1 MPVIDIMSISGHSTE
16 REFYKYIKVTQQ
28 ERAIKIADSA
38 FFKQN

>member
-16 REFYKYIKVTQQ
+16 REFYKYIKVTPQ

-38 FFKQN
+38 FFKN